1 MEPFII
7 RAYRKGDEEKII
19 TLFRE
24 VFGKE
29 LTVGQW
35 QWKYVIPGAGKIY
48 SKIAEDAS
56 HTIIGYAG
64 AIPLRGIYGG
74 RPIQFFQIA
83 DVMVH
88 PKARGF
94 LGKKNVFEIMIKELF
109 EDIGKEFPDVFC
121 YGFPGQRPFLLGKRV
136 GVYDEIEPAV
146 DYIKKPGISLFNPCR
161 MRNMPWDDGR
171 LDSLWS
177 SLSSGMSLSLI
188 RDKAFLNW
196 RYASNPLH
204 TYQLL
209 GVYHSGD
216 MKGWLV
222 LKEKGEEVL
231 VVDMLID
238 GNLLGNALK
247 ALQKQIPGFKKKTFR
262 LWLPPSLRKTVIG
275 YREEK
280 TPVIV
285 TNMIWKLPLATDLVR
300 ENLYYTMGD
309 VDIF

>member
-29 LTVGQW
+29 MTVNQW
-35 QWKYVIPGAGKIY
+35 EWKYAVPGAGKIY

-56 HTIIGYAG
+56 HAIIGYAG
-64 AIPLRGIYGG
+64 AVPLRGIYQGKPL
-74 RPIQFFQIA
+74 RFFQIA

-88 PKARGF
+88 PKARGS
-94 LGKKNVFEIMIKELF
+94 LGKKNVFEIIIKELF
-109 EDIGKEFPDVFC
+109 EDIGKEFPEVFC

-136 GVYDEIEPAV
+136 GVYDEIETAV
-146 DYIKKPGISLFNPCR
+146 DYIKNPGISLFNPCR
-161 MRNMPWDDGR
+161 IRNMPWDSVG

-177 SLSSGMSLSLI
+177 SLSSGMSLSLV

-204 TYQLL
+204 TYQLI
-209 GVYHSGD
+209 GVYHLGD

-247 ALQKQIPGFKKKTFR
+247 ALRKQVPGFRKKVFR
-262 LWLPPSLRKTVIG
+262 LWLPNSLRRTVKG
-275 YREEK
+275 YSREK
-280 TPVIV
+280 TRVVV
-285 TNMIWKLPLATDLVR
+285 TNMIWKLPFSTGLVR

>member
-7 RAYRKGDEEKII
+7 RAYRKGDEEKTI

-29 LTVGQW
+29 FTVD
-35 QWKYVIPGAGKIY
+35 QWKWKYAVPGAGKIY

-56 HTIIGYAG
+56 HAIIGFAG
-64 AIPLRGIYGG
+64 AVPLRGSYGG
-74 RPIQFFQIA
+74 KPLQFFQIA

-88 PKARGF
+88 KKARGF

-136 GVYDEIEPAV
+136 GAYDEIETAV
-146 DYIKKPGISLFNPCR
+146 DYIIKPGISLFNPFR
-161 MRNMPWDDGR
+161 IRNMPWDDGR

-188 RDKAFLNW
+188 RDKSFLNW

-204 TYQLL
+204 TYQLI
-209 GVYHSGD
+209 GVYLSGD

-238 GNLLGNALK
+238 GNLLDNALK
-247 ALQKQIPGFKKKTFR
+247 ALRKQTPGFKKKVFR
-262 LWLPPSLRKTVIG
+262 LWLPPSLRGTVKG
-275 YREEK
+275 FSREK
-280 TPVIV
+280 TPVVV
-285 TNMIWKLPLATDLVR
+285 TNMVWKLPLATDLVR

-309 VDIF
+309 ADIF

>member
-7 RAYRKGDEEKII
+7 RAYQKGDEEKII

-29 LTVGQW
+29 LTVSQW
-35 QWKYVIPGAGKIY
+35 KWKYVIPGSGNIY
-48 SKIAEDAS
+48 SKIAEDSS
-56 HTIIGYAG
+56 HTIIGFAG
-64 AIPLRGIYGG
+64 AVPLRGIYQGK
-74 RPIQFFQIA
+74 PLQFFQIA

-94 LGKKNVFEIMIKELF
+94 LGKKNVFEVMIKELF
-109 EDIGKEFPDVFC
+109 EDIGKAFPDVFC
-121 YGFPGQRPFLLGKRV
+121 YGFPGQRPFILGKRV
-136 GVYDEIEPAV
+136 GVYDEIETAV

-161 MRNMPWDDGR
+161 IRNMPWDGGG

-196 RYASNPLH
+196 RYASNPFH
-204 TYQLL
+204 TYKLM

-222 LKEKGEEVL
+222 LKEEGEEVL

-238 GNLLGNALK
+238 VNLLGNALK
-247 ALQKQIPGFKKKTFR
+247 AIRKRIPGFKKKVFR
-262 LWLPPSLRKTVIG
+262 LWLPPSWRRTVKG
-275 YREEK
+275 FQKNK
-280 TPVIV
+280 TPVVV
-285 TNMIWKLPLATDLVR
+285 TNMIWKLPFATHLVR
-300 ENLYYTMGD
+300 DNLYYTMGD
-309 VDIF
+309 IDIF

>member
-35 QWKYVIPGAGKIY
+35 EWKYAVPGAGKIY

-56 HTIIGYAG
+56 DNIIGYAG

-74 RPIQFFQIA
+74 RPIQFFQIT
-83 DVMVH
+83 DVMIH

-94 LGKKNVFEIMIKELF
+94 LGKKNIFEIIIKELF
-109 EDIGKEFPDVFC
+109 EDIAKEFPDVFC
-121 YGFPGQRPFLLGKRV
+121 YGFPGQRPFILGKRV
-136 GVYDEIEPAV
+136 GVYDEIETAV

-161 MRNMPWDDGR
+161 IHNMPWDDGG

-177 SLSSGMSLSLI
+177 SLSSGMSLSLV

-196 RYASNPLH
+196 RYTSNPIH
-204 TYQLL
+204 TYQFM

-222 LKEKGEEVL
+222 LKEKEEEVL

-247 ALQKQIPGFKKKTFR
+247 ALQKQIPGFKKKVFR
-262 LWLPPSLRKTVIG
+262 LWLPPSLRGTVKG
-275 YREEK
+275 FSREK
-280 TPVIV
+280 TPVVV
-285 TNMIWKLPLATDLVR
+285 TNMVWKLPFSTDLVK